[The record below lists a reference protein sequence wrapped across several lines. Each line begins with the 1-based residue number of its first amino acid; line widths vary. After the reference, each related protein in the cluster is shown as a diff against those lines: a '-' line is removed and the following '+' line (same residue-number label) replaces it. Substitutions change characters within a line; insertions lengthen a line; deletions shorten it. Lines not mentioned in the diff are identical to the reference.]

1 MKKSTPYLFLIT
13 SLILVS
19 CYSSKSVD
27 NDIPREQS
35 NNSELLN
42 TQISAS
48 IMHVDLVERIV
59 TLKSNTALEP
69 GFYVLSNINGDVSSA
84 IKLSQNSY
92 SSLYEA
98 DILEG
103 RPRINDIVS
112 LASTEEVKSLSKK
125 YSDPKVD

>member
-1 MKKSTPYLFLIT
+1 MKKSTPYLFIIT

-27 NDIPREQS
+27 NDIPLEQS

-69 GFYVLSNINGDVSSA
+69 GFYVLSNKNGDVSSA

-92 SSLYEA
+92 SSIYEA

-112 LASTEEVKSLSKK
+112 LASIEEVKSLSEK

>member
-27 NDIPREQS
+27 NDIPLEQTI
-35 NNSELLN
+35 NSELLN

-69 GFYVLSNINGDVSSA
+69 GFYVLSNKNGDVSSA

>member
-27 NDIPREQS
+27 NDIPIEQS

-69 GFYVLSNINGDVSSA
+69 GFYVLSNKNGNVSSA

-112 LASTEEVKSLSKK
+112 LANNEEVKLFSKK

>member
-27 NDIPREQS
+27 NDIPLEQS
-35 NNSELLN
+35 NNPELQN

-59 TLKSNTALEP
+59 TLKSNIALEP
-69 GFYVLSNINGDVSSA
+69 GFYVLSNKNGDFSSA

-103 RPRINDIVS
+103 RPRINDIVR

>member
-27 NDIPREQS
+27 NDIPLEQS

-69 GFYVLSNINGDVSSA
+69 GFYVLSNKNGDVSSA

-112 LASTEEVKSLSKK
+112 LASIEEVKSLSEK

>member
-27 NDIPREQS
+27 NDIPLEQTI
-35 NNSELLN
+35 NSELLN

-69 GFYVLSNINGDVSSA
+69 GFYVLSNKNGDVSSA

-92 SSLYEA
+92 SSIYEA